1 MNKFKFDWNSLN
13 FKVWHKPSQIFQI
26 GFSFTGYKTHTKMLV
41 EKINKHGWVNGRRK
55 KIIRKREI
63 REREDGEDPY
73 SEKLVEEMVYKW
85 QYIFLQWYLIKNFV

>member
-1 MNKFKFDWNSLN
+1 
-13 FKVWHKPSQIFQI
+13 
-26 GFSFTGYKTHTKMLV
+26 MLV

-73 SEKLVEEMVYKW
+73 SEKLVEEMVYK
-85 QYIFLQWYLIKNFV
+85 